1 LSKYKI
7 GNLVIYHNAPAI
19 ITLITDKFSLLLKN
33 GKTKKVRSKD
43 FTLLH
48 LGPINNLKEL
58 EKDLEGDIE
67 STLELL
73 EGETVDIIELAELMY
88 DESSPNAVWK
98 IWEKLQE
105 GIYFLGTIEEITP
118 NSKESIDL
126 ILTQQKEKEQAII
139 DWENYI
145 DRVKKSSVNNDDLIK
160 LKEVEQLAFGQI
172 GNNRTM
178 KALSLESTPEKA
190 HQLLLKLNLWNEK
203 VNPYPKRFKCSIK
216 NPEFDAVELLD
227 EERMDL
233 TNLETFA
240 IDGEHTNDPDD
251 AVSLDGEYIWVHI
264 ADVAALITPNSKIDM
279 ESRGRGSTLYLP
291 EKSINMIPLN
301 MVNTLGL
308 GLEEISPALS
318 FKIKV
323 NEDGE
328 ALCELITL
336 SLIKVKR
343 ITYKKADKLIK
354 DEPFLS
360 ISKIIEPFNK
370 KRKENNVIDIVL
382 PEVDIHVKDED
393 AENFLKSNG
402 VLKNNISDNS
412 STPEININTI
422 EKLISRDMVADLMV
436 LTGAAVANWLY
447 KNSIPVPYACQT
459 PSSEKTKQP
468 ETLSEMIAYLKTLKR
483 SKLSLI
489 PGIHAGLGLEKYVRV
504 TSPLRRY
511 SDLLIHQQIR
521 AFLSKKELMTTSEME
536 EKMTEAEFTSYNCT
550 MASRLSYKHWKLFY
564 IKYFSNK
571 EFKAILIDKRGSR
584 GIAIIPELAIEVKL
598 QGATSIELDKELD
611 ISITDI
617 NMFKLELFGKILKK

>member
-1 LSKYKI
+1 MNKYKI

-19 ITLITDKFSLLLKN
+19 ITLVTTDKFSLLLKN

-48 LGPINNLKEL
+48 AGPINDLKDL
-58 EKDLEGDIE
+58 EKELEGDIE

-73 EGETVDIIELAELMY
+73 EGETVDIMDLAELMY
-88 DESSPNAVWK
+88 EESSPNAVWK

-126 ILTQQKEKEQAII
+126 ILTQQKEKEQIII

-145 DRVKKSSVNNDDLIK
+145 ERVKTNSVTDDDLIK

-178 KALSLESTPEKA
+178 KALNLESTPEKA
-190 HQLLLKLNLWNEK
+190 HQLLLKLGLWNEK
-203 VNPYPKRFKCSIK
+203 VNPYPKRFKCSVK
-216 NPEFDAVELLD
+216 NPEFDIIELPD

-233 TNLETFA
+233 TGLKTFA

-251 AVSLDGEYIWVHI
+251 AVSLDGDFIWVHI

-301 MVNTLGL
+301 MVNKLGL

-328 ALCELITL
+328 PKCELITL

-343 ITYKKADKLIK
+343 VTYKKVDKLIK
-354 DEPFLS
+354 EEPFLS
-360 ISKIIEPFNK
+360 INKMIEPFNK
-370 KRKENNVIDIVL
+370 KRKENSVDIVL
-382 PEVDIHVKDED
+382 PEVDLHIKDD
-393 AENFLKSNG
+393 DVENFLTSNG

-412 STPEININTI
+412 SIPKIDINTI
-422 EKLISRDMVADLMV
+422 EKLKSRDFVADLMV

-447 KNSIPVPYACQT
+447 KNSIPTPYACQT
-459 PSSEKTKQP
+459 PSEETKQP
-468 ETLSEMIAYLKTLKR
+468 ETLSQMIAYLKTLKR
-483 SKLSLI
+483 SKLSLT
-489 PGIHAGLGLEKYVRV
+489 PSIHAGLGLEKYVRV

-521 AFLSKKELMTTSEME
+521 AFLSKKELMSTSEME

-550 MASRLSYKHWKLFY
+550 MASRLSYKHWKLYY

-598 QGATSIELDKELD
+598 QGATSIELDKELE
-611 ISITDI
+611 ISITDV
-617 NMFKLELFGKILKK
+617 NMFKLELFGKIIKK